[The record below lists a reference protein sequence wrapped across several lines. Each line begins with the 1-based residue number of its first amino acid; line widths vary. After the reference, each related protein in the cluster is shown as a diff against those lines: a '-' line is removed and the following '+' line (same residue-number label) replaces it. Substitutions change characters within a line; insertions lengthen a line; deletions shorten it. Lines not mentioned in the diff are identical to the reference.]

1 MRQLS
6 ENMIKQITKATIEIK
21 CYNHLE
27 LGAISFFQIYFQSTD
42 SESDVM
48 SWVISPYSFNCNAFH
63 TTDYSQ
69 CQIGKQ
75 NWLLHVFLILLLIL
89 NQIQR
94 RSWFFLS
101 CFYQFTWLLF
111 KISMFFFRIFKFIRQ
126 SHQCQWSCIWVQL
139 CSYMA
144 WFKTYGRKGCWK
156 GKWRWCHHITVAI
169 RYDPVLEQQPQQV
182 PHIRPQTTFR
192 YIKWLK
198 GNHEVFNNLPN
209 LYFLYKFIMEYYTT
223 LYIMIIFMFRK

>member
-6 ENMIKQITKATIEIK
+6 ENMMKKITKEATIEIK
-21 CYNHLE
+21 CYNLLE
-27 LGAISFFQIYFQSTD
+27 LGAIRFFQIYFQSTD

-94 RSWFFLS
+94 RSWVFLS
-101 CFYQFTWLLF
+101 CFYQFAWLLF
-111 KISMFFFRIFKFIRQ
+111 KISSFFLE
-126 SHQCQWSCIWVQL
+126 SLESLSDSYTNVNDHVYEHSCAVTWHGL
-139 CSYMA
+139 KLMA
-144 WFKTYGRKGCWK
+144 ERDAERENDGDAIISR
-156 GKWRWCHHITVAI
+156 WRLDMIPFWNNNHNKYLILGHILLSGI
-169 RYDPVLEQQPQQV
+169 LN
-182 PHIRPQTTFR
+182 
-192 YIKWLK
+192 
-198 GNHEVFNNLPN
+198 G
-209 LYFLYKFIMEYYTT
+209 
-223 LYIMIIFMFRK
+223 